1 MVLEYSYDKANE
13 ILTLFKDSKIA
24 TLNIQPTKS
33 EDGIVYLI
41 DYTLIDTYVENKQK
55 NMRKVLN
62 ESLPERLRVAELF
75 NNFIEHQTLNNVEEF
90 KLFFNIVD
98 VNKCE
103 INYFASFG
111 DKANNIS
118 DIAQLEKCLEQCDSL
133 ITKMGICDITIPNV
147 FRKEGAGKNRK
158 TIPLTVKDIT
168 KSLRLALM
176 EK

>member
-33 EDGIVYLI
+33 EDGIVYLM

-75 NNFIEHQTLNNVEEF
+75 NNFIE
-90 KLFFNIVD
+90 
-98 VNKCE
+98 
-103 INYFASFG
+103 
-111 DKANNIS
+111 
-118 DIAQLEKCLEQCDSL
+118 
-133 ITKMGICDITIPNV
+133 
-147 FRKEGAGKNRK
+147 
-158 TIPLTVKDIT
+158 
-168 KSLRLALM
+168 
-176 EK
+176 